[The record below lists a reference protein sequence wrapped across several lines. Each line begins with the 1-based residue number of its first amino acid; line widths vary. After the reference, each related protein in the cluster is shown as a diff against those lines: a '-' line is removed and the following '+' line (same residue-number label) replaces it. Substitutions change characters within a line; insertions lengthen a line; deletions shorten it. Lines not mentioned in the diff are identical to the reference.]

1 MQNFL
6 QLLFGAVRHTCILV
20 VNQVFAVKDRE
31 EVESVAPT
39 PDIIEEYYTPP
50 DIEKVAH
57 YKMQL
62 EQLLR
67 KVRCL
72 AE

>member
-1 MQNFL
+1 MF
-6 QLLFGAVRHTCILV
+6 FV
-20 VNQVFAVKDRE
+20 VNQVFTVKDRE

-72 AE
+72 AECLCLFYYTWVH